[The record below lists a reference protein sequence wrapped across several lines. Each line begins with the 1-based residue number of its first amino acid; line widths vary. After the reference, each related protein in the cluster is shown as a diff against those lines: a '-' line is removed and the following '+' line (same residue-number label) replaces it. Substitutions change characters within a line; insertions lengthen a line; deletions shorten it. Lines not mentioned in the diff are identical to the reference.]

1 MVVST
6 QQPLP
11 ADVES
16 APAGTTLKERPKW
29 SQSRQAQGLV
39 QVWLIRLIV
48 WVVIVLVM
56 FPVVYVVMTSFKADG
71 RSLNASTLFPREYTL
86 DLYRQLLSGNSNF
99 LRWVGN
105 SLIMGLTAGVTQ
117 VIFATFGGY
126 AFSRMRFPGRKYGI
140 LFLLI
145 IQMLPVNMAVVAY
158 YRMLAAVDL
167 TNTRIGIIL
176 ILGFGG
182 SALSVWLM
190 KNFVDSIPRD
200 LDEASY
206 LDGGSHWTTFWRII
220 FPLVQP
226 MLVAQFIFGF
236 IGVYNEYIL
245 TSILINDDAL
255 YPLGVGVR
263 TLSTQLATSWTLF
276 CAAAV
281 LGSIPIL
288 IIFFL
293 AQRFLVEG
301 LTRGAVKG

>member
-1 MVVST
+1 MAI
-6 QQPLP
+6 QQQQALP
-11 ADVES
+11 SDV
-16 APAGTTLKERPKW
+16 ATTPAGVSLREKPKW
-29 SQSRQAQGLV
+29 RQSSRAQGAI
-39 QVWLIRLIV
+39 QVWLIRLII
-48 WVVIVLVM
+48 WAIIIVVM
-56 FPVVYVVMTSFKADG
+56 FPVAYVVMTSLKADG
-71 RSLNASTLFPREYTL
+71 RSLNSSTLFPREFTL

-105 SLIMGLTAGVTQ
+105 SLILGLSAGVAQ

-126 AFSRMRFPGRKYGI
+126 AFSRMRFPGRKHGI
-140 LFLLI
+140 LFLLV
-145 IQMLPVNMAVVAY
+145 IQMLPVNMQVVAY
-158 YRMLAAVDL
+158 YRMLSAVDL
-167 TNTRIGIIL
+167 TNTRTGIIL

-182 SALSVWLM
+182 SALAVWLM
-190 KNFVDSIPRD
+190 KNFIDSIPRD

-245 TSILINDDAL
+245 TSILISDDAL

-263 TLSTQLATSWTLF
+263 TLSTAVATSWTLF

>member
-1 MVVST
+1 MVTTT
-6 QQPLP
+6 QAPLP
-11 ADVES
+11 ADIES
-16 APAGTTLKERPKW
+16 APAATQYEKPKW
-29 SQSRQAQGLV
+29 SQSSRFQGILQVTLV
-39 QVWLIRLIV
+39 RLLVWAIIIV
-48 WVVIVLVM
+48 VM
-56 FPVVYVVMTSFKADG
+56 FPVVYVVLTSLKADG
-71 RSLNASTLFPREYTL
+71 RSLNSSTLFPREYTL
-86 DLYRQLLSGNSNF
+86 DLYRQLLSGDSNF

-105 SLIMGLTAGVTQ
+105 SLILGLSAGVAQ
-117 VIFATFGGY
+117 VVFATFGGY

-140 LFLLI
+140 LFLLV
-145 IQMLPVNMAVVAY
+145 IQMLPVNMQVVAY

-190 KNFVDSIPRD
+190 KNFIDSIPKD

-206 LDGGSHWTTFWRII
+206 LDGGNHWTTFWRII

-245 TSILINDDAL
+245 TSILISDDAL

-263 TLSTQLATSWTLF
+263 TLSTALATSWTLF

>member
-1 MVVST
+1 MVST
-6 QQPLP
+6 TQAPIP
-11 ADVES
+11 ADVLS
-16 APAGTTLKERPKW
+16 APAATDYQTPKW
-29 SQSRQAQGLV
+29 SQSSKAQGLI
-39 QVWLIRLIV
+39 QVWLVRLLIWVIIIV
-48 WVVIVLVM
+48 VM
-56 FPVVYVVMTSFKADG
+56 FPVVYVLATSFKADG

-86 DLYRQLLSGNSNF
+86 DLYRQLLSGDSNF

-105 SLIMGLTAGVTQ
+105 SLILGLTAGVAQ
-117 VIFATFGGY
+117 VVFATFGGY

-140 LFLLI
+140 LFLLV
-145 IQMLPVNMAVVAY
+145 IQMLPVNMQVVAY

-167 TNTRIGIIL
+167 TNTRTGIIL

-190 KNFVDSIPRD
+190 KNFVDSIPKD

-206 LDGGSHWTTFWRII
+206 LDGGTHWTTFWRII

-245 TSILINDDAL
+245 TSILISDDAL

-263 TLSTQLATSWTLF
+263 TLSTALATSWTLF

>member
-1 MVVST
+1 MVAST
-6 QQPLP
+6 QQTIP
-11 ADVES
+11 ADTES
-16 APAGTTLKERPKW
+16 APAGTDYQVPKW
-29 SQSRQAQGLV
+29 RQSSKAQSFLQVMLV
-39 QVWLIRLIV
+39 RVLIWLIIIV
-48 WVVIVLVM
+48 VM
-56 FPVVYVVMTSFKADG
+56 FPVVYVLLTSFKADG
-71 RSLNASTLFPREYTL
+71 RSLNSSTLFPREYTL

-105 SLIMGLTAGVTQ
+105 SLILGLSAGVAQ
-117 VIFATFGGY
+117 VVFATFGGY

-140 LFLLI
+140 LFLLV
-145 IQMLPVNMAVVAY
+145 IQMLPVNMQVVAY

-190 KNFVDSIPRD
+190 KNFVDSIPKD

-206 LDGGSHWTTFWRII
+206 LDGGTYWTTFWRII

-245 TSILINDDAL
+245 TSILISDDAL

>member
-1 MVVST
+1 MVAST
-6 QQPLP
+6 QQTVP
-11 ADVES
+11 ADTES
-16 APAGTTLKERPKW
+16 APAGTDYQKPKW
-29 SQSRQAQGLV
+29 TESSRAQGLIQITLV
-39 QVWLIRLIV
+39 RILIWAIIIV
-48 WVVIVLVM
+48 VM
-56 FPVVYVVMTSFKADG
+56 FPVVYVLLTSFKADG
-71 RSLNASTLFPREYTL
+71 RSLNSSTLFPREYTL

-105 SLIMGLTAGVTQ
+105 SLILGLTAGVAQ
-117 VIFATFGGY
+117 VVFATFGGY

-140 LFLLI
+140 LFLLV
-145 IQMLPVNMAVVAY
+145 IQMLPVNMQVVAY

-167 TNTRIGIIL
+167 TNTRVGIIL

-190 KNFVDSIPRD
+190 KNFVDSIPKD

-206 LDGGSHWTTFWRII
+206 LDGGTHWTTFWRII

-245 TSILINDDAL
+245 TSILISDDAL

-263 TLSTQLATSWTLF
+263 TLSTALATSWTLF

>member
-1 MVVST
+1 MAI
-6 QQPLP
+6 QQQQALP
-11 ADVES
+11 SDIVT
-16 APAGTTLKERPKW
+16 APAGAKLQEKPKW
-29 SQSRQAQGLV
+29 SESSKAQGLI
-39 QVWLIRLIV
+39 QVTLIRLII
-48 WVVIVLVM
+48 WIVIVLVM
-56 FPVVYVVMTSFKADG
+56 FPVVYVVMTSFKGDG
-71 RSLNASTLFPREYTL
+71 RSLSATSLFPKEYTL

-99 LRWVGN
+99 LNWVKN
-105 SLIMGLTAGVTQ
+105 SLYMGLISGALQ

-126 AFSRMRFPGRKYGI
+126 AFSRMRFPGRKHGI

-145 IQMLPVNMAVVAY
+145 IQMLPINMQVVAY

-167 TNTRIGIIL
+167 TNTRTGIIL
-176 ILGFGG
+176 ILGLGG

-190 KNFVDSIPRD
+190 KNFVDSIPKD

-206 LDGGSHWTTFWRII
+206 LDGASQWATFWRII

-245 TSILINDDAL
+245 TSILISDDGL

-263 TLSTQLATSWTLF
+263 TLSTQVSTSWTLF

-281 LGSIPIL
+281 LGSVPIL
-288 IIFFL
+288 IVFFA

>member
-29 SQSRQAQGLV
+29 SQSRQAQGLI
-39 QVWLIRLIV
+39 QVWLIRLII

-56 FPVVYVVMTSFKADG
+56 FPVVYVVMTSFKGDG

-126 AFSRMRFPGRKYGI
+126 AFSRMRFPGRKHGI

-167 TNTRIGIIL
+167 TNTRLGIIL

>member
-1 MVVST
+1 MAIAQ

-11 ADVES
+11 SDLAT
-16 APAGTTLKERPKW
+16 APAGATLQEKPKW
-29 SQSRQAQGLV
+29 SQSSHFQGLI
-39 QVWLIRLIV
+39 QVTIIRIII
-48 WVVIVLVM
+48 WMVIIIVM
-56 FPVVYVVMTSFKADG
+56 FPVVYVVATSFKADG
-71 RSLNASTLFPREYTL
+71 RSLNATTLFPREYTL
-86 DLYRQLLSGNSNF
+86 DLYRQLLSGQSNF

-105 SLIMGLTAGVTQ
+105 SLIMGLTAGVSQ
-117 VIFATFGGY
+117 VVFATFGGY
-126 AFSRMRFPGRKYGI
+126 AFSRMRFPGRRNGI
-140 LFLLI
+140 LFLLV
-145 IQMLPVNMAVVAY
+145 IQMLPINMQVVAY
-158 YRMLAAVDL
+158 YRMLSAVGL
-167 TNTRIGIIL
+167 TNTRTGIIL

-182 SALSVWLM
+182 SALAVWLM
-190 KNFVDSIPRD
+190 KNFIDSIPRD

-206 LDGGSHWTTFWRII
+206 LDGGTHWTTFWRVI

-245 TSILINDDAL
+245 TSILIADDRL

-263 TLSTQLATSWTLF
+263 TLSTALSTSWTLF

>member
-1 MVVST
+1 MVTTT
-6 QQPLP
+6 QAPIP
-11 ADVES
+11 ADVQS
-16 APAGTTLKERPKW
+16 APAATNYQKPKW
-29 SQSRQAQGLV
+29 NESSRVQGILQVTLV
-39 QVWLIRLIV
+39 RLLIWAVIIV
-48 WVVIVLVM
+48 VM
-56 FPVVYVVMTSFKADG
+56 FPVVYVLATSFKADG

-86 DLYRQLLSGNSNF
+86 DLYRQLLSGDSNF

-105 SLIMGLTAGVTQ
+105 SLILGLTAGVAQ
-117 VIFATFGGY
+117 VVFATFGGY

-140 LFLLI
+140 LFLLV
-145 IQMLPVNMAVVAY
+145 IQMLPVNMQVVAY

-167 TNTRIGIIL
+167 TNTRTGIIL

-190 KNFVDSIPRD
+190 KNFVDSIPKD

-206 LDGGSHWTTFWRII
+206 LDGGTHWTTFWQII

-245 TSILINDDAL
+245 TSILISDDAL

-263 TLSTQLATSWTLF
+263 TLSTALATSWTLF

>member
-1 MVVST
+1 MVAST
-6 QQPLP
+6 QQVLP
-11 ADVES
+11 ADTES
-16 APAGTTLKERPKW
+16 APAVAEYEKPKW
-29 SQSRQAQGLV
+29 SQSSRAQSLLQVMLV
-39 QVWLIRLIV
+39 RLLIWIIIV
-48 WVVIVLVM
+48 IVM
-56 FPVVYVVMTSFKADG
+56 FPVVYVLLTSFKADG
-71 RSLNASTLFPREYTL
+71 RSLNSSTLFPREYTL
-86 DLYRQLLSGNSNF
+86 DLYKQLLSGNSNF

-105 SLIMGLTAGVTQ
+105 SMILGLSAGVAQ
-117 VIFATFGGY
+117 VVFATFGGY

-140 LFLLI
+140 LFLLV
-145 IQMLPVNMAVVAY
+145 IQMLPVNMQVVAY
-158 YRMLAAVDL
+158 YRMLSAVNL

-190 KNFVDSIPRD
+190 KNFVDSIPKD

-206 LDGGSHWTTFWRII
+206 LDGGTHWTTFWRII

-236 IGVYNEYIL
+236 IGVYNEYIM
-245 TSILINDDAL
+245 TSILISDDAL

-263 TLSTQLATSWTLF
+263 TLSTALATSWTLF

>member
-1 MVVST
+1 MAIQQ

-11 ADVES
+11 SDVIT
-16 APAGTTLKERPKW
+16 APAGAALREKPKW
-29 SQSRQAQGLV
+29 RESSKAQGII
-39 QVWLIRLIV
+39 QVWLIRLII
-48 WVVIVLVM
+48 WAIIIVVM
-56 FPVVYVVMTSFKADG
+56 FPVAYVVMTSLKADG
-71 RSLNASTLFPREYTL
+71 RSLNSSTLFPREFTL

-105 SLIMGLTAGVTQ
+105 SLILGLSAGVAQ
-117 VIFATFGGY
+117 VVFATFGGY
-126 AFSRMRFPGRKYGI
+126 AFSRMRFPGRKHGI
-140 LFLLI
+140 LFLLV

-182 SALSVWLM
+182 SALAVWLM
-190 KNFVDSIPRD
+190 KNFIDSIPKD

-206 LDGGSHWTTFWRII
+206 LDGGTHWTTFWRII

-245 TSILINDDAL
+245 TSILISDDTL

-263 TLSTQLATSWTLF
+263 TLSTAVATSWTLF

-288 IIFFL
+288 IVFFL

>member
-6 QQPLP
+6 QQAIP
-11 ADVES
+11 ADTES
-16 APAGTTLKERPKW
+16 APAATEYQKPKW
-29 SQSRQAQGLV
+29 SQSSKAQGLL
-39 QVWLIRLIV
+39 QVWAVRLMIWAIIIV
-48 WVVIVLVM
+48 VM
-56 FPVVYVVMTSFKADG
+56 FPVVYVLLTSFKADG
-71 RSLNASTLFPREYTL
+71 RSLNAATLFPREYTL
-86 DLYRQLLSGNSNF
+86 DLYKQLLSGDSNF

-105 SLIMGLTAGVTQ
+105 SLILGLSAGVAQ
-117 VIFATFGGY
+117 VVFATFGGY

-140 LFLLI
+140 LFLLV
-145 IQMLPVNMAVVAY
+145 IQMLPINMQVVAY

-167 TNTRIGIIL
+167 TNTRTGIIL

-190 KNFVDSIPRD
+190 KNFVDSIPKD

-206 LDGGSHWTTFWRII
+206 IDGGTQWTTFWRII

-245 TSILINDDAL
+245 TSILISDDAL